1 MKVKYE
7 YDVVNSEG
15 DVISWGS
22 TRQEAR
28 MEKAMIREYNP
39 DLKTK
44 IVQRKYVMQSEKEVR

>member
-1 MKVKYE
+1 MKVRYE
-7 YDVVNSEG
+7 YDVVNNEG

-28 MEKAMIREYNP
+28 IEKAMIREYNP

-44 IVQRKYVMQSEKEVR
+44 IVQRKYILQEQREVR

>member
-1 MKVKYE
+1 MKVRYE

-28 MEKAMIREYNP
+28 IEKAMIREYNP

-44 IVQRKYVMQSEKEVR
+44 IVQRKYILQEQREVR

>member
-1 MKVKYE
+1 MKVRYE
-7 YDVVNSEG
+7 YDVVNNEG

-28 MEKAMIREYNP
+28 IEKAMIREYNP

-44 IVQRKYVMQSEKEVR
+44 IVQRKWIMQEQREVR